1 LSEFAAHSAP
11 APLFAKGKVELASR
25 QLMRRHGITLAAFSL
40 LFAGHLASAALP
52 HPDHVVIVI
61 MENKSFAKII
71 GNAAAPNINALAA
84 EGANIVNAAAD
95 PNALT
100 SGSHALR
107 HPSQPNYLE
116 LFSGN
121 HQGVVSDGRPGTAAE
136 PGSAPL
142 PFNTPNL
149 GASLIAAGF
158 TFATY
163 CEGLPSVGFNG
174 DAYSSLPGQNQY
186 ERKHNPAANWQ
197 APDAPA
203 NNHLPPEINRP
214 FTAFP

>member
-1 LSEFAAHSAP
+1 MGRLR
-11 APLFAKGKVELASR
+11 LMLAISVTICSGQTVLR
-25 QLMRRHGITLAAFSL
+25 
-40 LFAGHLASAALP
+40 ALP

-61 MENKSFAKII
+61 LENKSFGQII
-71 GNAAAPNINALAA
+71 GNPAAPNINALAA
-84 EGANIVNAAAD
+84 EGASIVNAASD

-121 HQGVVSDGRPGTAAE
+121 HQGVLADGRPGTSAE
-136 PGSAPL
+136 PLSAPL

-149 GASLIAAGF
+149 AASLIAAGY

-163 CEGLPSVGFNG
+163 SEGLPSVGFNG
-174 DAYSSLPGQNQY
+174 DTASDLPGQNQY
-186 ERKHNPAANWQ
+186 ERKHNPAANW
-197 APDAPA
+197 
-203 NNHLPPEINRP
+203 
-214 FTAFP
+214 